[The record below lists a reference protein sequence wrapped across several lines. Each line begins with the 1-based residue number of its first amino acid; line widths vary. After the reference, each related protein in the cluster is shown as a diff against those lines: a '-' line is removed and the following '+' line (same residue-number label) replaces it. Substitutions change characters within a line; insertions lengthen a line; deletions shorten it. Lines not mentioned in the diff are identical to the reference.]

1 MDISE
6 IKNKHFRISMNEIK
20 KFIDLNQTPP
30 EDLLFK
36 FIEELKVSNLIIS
49 GILEG
54 ESITYEIRQ
63 IDDGSEWI
71 FLFTDENEYLKF
83 YTNNNVYEP
92 LSNEFGFYADSI
104 NESGINGLVIN
115 VESEQLILEK
125 DLINDINTSFGINF
139 EDNFRGYGPEQLKNT
154 INNITNDSLVD
165 FIRNESNFGDYDGL
179 FLEFSKSLL
188 LNVII
193 SDENL
198 DKYAENGIISSED
211 VGGFDLC
218 TSSEEDGTYAIIFT
232 SIDAIT
238 KTMKKDTP
246 FYFYSQITIFSKLV
260 DYVLYSDL
268 EGIILNPGL
277 DNVFIPRDILLS
289 KKSNLAI
296 MDNPSFKNAIDYAFL
311 L

>member
-6 IKNKHFRISMNEIK
+6 IKNKHFRIAMNEIK
-20 KFIDLNQTPP
+20 KFIDLDQSPP
-30 EDLLFK
+30 EDLFFK
-36 FIEELKVSNLIIS
+36 FIEELKASNLIIS

-71 FLFTDENEYLKF
+71 FLFTDETEYLKF
-83 YTNNNVYEP
+83 YSNNNDYEP
-92 LSNEFGFYADSI
+92 LPNEFGFYADSI
-104 NESGINGLVIN
+104 NNSGINGLVIN

-139 EDNFRGYGPEQLKNT
+139 EDNFQGYGPEQLKNT
-154 INNITNDSLVD
+154 ISNISNDSLVN
-165 FIRNESNFGDYDGL
+165 FIQNESNFGDYDGL

-193 SDENL
+193 SNENL
-198 DKYAENGIISSED
+198 DKYAKNGVISAED

-218 TSSEEDGTYAIIFT
+218 TSSEEDETYAIIFS

-277 DNVFIPRDILLS
+277 ENVFIPRDILLS

-296 MDNPSFKNAIDYAFL
+296 IDNPSFKNAIDYAFL